1 MHWAIPVNKNTPLWR
16 NVDCVR
22 GGLSR
27 PEYLSQGVIYM
38 IDNNYVWG
46 GEEEEIYYSQGGL
59 SLFITCL
66 AGEEEKIH

>member
-1 MHWAIPVNKNTPLWR
+1 MSG
-16 NVDCVR
+16 

-46 GEEEEIYYSQGGL
+46 GGERGRNILVPGGL

-66 AGEEEKIH
+66 AGEEEEIH